1 VNIEAENTK
10 LIGNR
15 YRFIQLLGEGGFGI
29 TFIAEDIQRPGN
41 PRCVIKLLKHGNDQ
55 IAYRLFRQEAETLEK
70 LGNHDQIPRLLA
82 YLEEEGKIYIVQEL
96 IKGNQLSAELHPNCH
111 WEEKAVVEMLLDCLQ
126 VLDFVHSFQFIH
138 RDIKPDNII
147 RRDDGRLVLVDF
159 GTVKGAEPNQKDT
172 VGIVSSGYT
181 PNEQMAGRPQKN
193 SDIYALGMIAIQA
206 LTGIAPSDLEQ
217 ERGEDGEIAW
227 KRHAINLSP
236 EMATILSKMVRFYH
250 KHRYQSVDEVCLD
263 LAQLIS
269 NYSVPHISVNAPKSL
284 DPTQIIQPN
293 LNQQAYSNQPKSLDP
308 TQVIQSNLNQQAYS
322 NQPKPLNQIPVNQP
336 KQLKLLSLK
345 YIFIG
350 IGLISAIL
358 LGLLAIKLIAPQ
370 RTPEVINTPPKDP
383 SKIDLCPG
391 PLCPN
396 DSK

>member
-1 VNIEAENTK
+1 MN
-10 LIGNR
+10 
-15 YRFIQLLGEGGFGI
+15 Q
-29 TFIAEDIQRPGN
+29 Q
-41 PRCVIKLLKHGNDQ
+41 
-55 IAYRLFRQEAETLEK
+55 AYS
-70 LGNHDQIPRLLA
+70 
-82 YLEEEGKIYIVQEL
+82 
-96 IKGNQLSAELHPNCH
+96 NQ
-111 WEEKAVVEMLLDCLQ
+111 
-126 VLDFVHSFQFIH
+126 
-138 RDIKPDNII
+138 
-147 RRDDGRLVLVDF
+147 
-159 GTVKGAEPNQKDT
+159 
-172 VGIVSSGYT
+172 
-181 PNEQMAGRPQKN
+181 
-193 SDIYALGMIAIQA
+193 
-206 LTGIAPSDLEQ
+206 
-217 ERGEDGEIAW
+217 
-227 KRHAINLSP
+227 
-236 EMATILSKMVRFYH
+236 
-250 KHRYQSVDEVCLD
+250 
-263 LAQLIS
+263 
-269 NYSVPHISVNAPKSL
+269 PKSL